1 MGSYFCCKNQE
12 ANKEEATPLTTLRFQ
27 QQEQEER
34 MGLIS
39 EFLQP
44 NTLLL
49 MEHSSTKEPSLTL
62 WSAE

>member
-1 MGSYFCCKNQE
+1 MGSYFCCKHQE

-44 NTLLL
+44 AP
-49 MEHSSTKEPSLTL
+49 SS
-62 WSAE
+62 